1 MVGCL
6 NLLGREGQHP
16 SWCNLWPS
24 PVLSLHSVSL
34 LTNEGSKAYTNA
46 LDRILKGT
54 VKVLDRSVTCGT
66 IREENMIIRINF
78 NGLGEEVA
86 AIR

>member
-1 MVGCL
+1 MVGYL

-16 SWCNLWPS
+16 SWCSLWPS
-24 PVLSLHSVSL
+24 LALSLPSVSL
-34 LTNEGSKAYTNA
+34 LTEEGSKAYTNA

-66 IREENMIIRINF
+66 IREENMIIRVNLDC
-78 NGLGEEVA
+78 LGKEVA
-86 AIR
+86 ASR